1 MTLKLVISIFSSLI
15 FFSTL
20 FSMENSISI
29 IPKPSYIEQHDGSF
43 TLNDSTRIIIAV
55 KQLRQTAEMLA
66 MRLRTAT
73 GYPFEITTSKKKSG
87 NAIIL
92 SLDPNLKRLGK
103 EGYQFSSTEKSV
115 VIKSSTPAGLFYSVQ
130 TFFQLLPPEIY
141 KGDPIRDTLLSI
153 PCVTIEDK
161 PRFTWRGMHLDVC
174 RHFAPIDFVKKY
186 IDLLASYKMNRFH
199 WHLTEDQ
206 GWRIEIKKYPKL
218 TEIGSKRKE
227 TMGDSTP
234 YGGFYTQNEIKEVV
248 KYAQDRFVTIVP
260 EIEMPGHALAALA
273 AYPELSCTG
282 GPFEVET
289 TWGVFEDVYCA
300 GNEGTFKFLKDV
312 LSEVIPLFPGKYF
325 HIGGDECPKE
335 RWKKCP
341 KCQARIKKN
350 KLGNEHRLQSYFVQ
364 RIERFLRSK
373 GKRLVGWDEILE
385 GGLAPGAT
393 VMSWRGTEG
402 GIAAAKANHDVIMS
416 PTSHCY
422 FDYYQANPDSEP
434 KAIGGFL
441 PVEKVYGF
449 EPMPS
454 GLKPKQAK
462 HILGAQGNVW
472 SEYMPNTKHVEYMVL
487 PRMLAMS
494 EVVWSEKSQR
504 DFSDFMKRLQPHYQ
518 RLNYRGFN
526 FRATK

>member
-1 MTLKLVISIFSSLI
+1 MITKLPIYFLLIFLLSSTVFGMQNTISI
-15 FFSTL
+15 T
-20 FSMENSISI
+20 
-29 IPKPSYIEQHDGSF
+29 PKPSSIKQLEGSF
-43 TLNDSTRIIIAV
+43 TLNDSTKVIVSDKRLQQIAEILAT
-55 KQLRQTAEMLA
+55 QLRSSTDY
-66 MRLRTAT
+66 R
-73 GYPFEITTSKKKSG
+73 FEVTSTKKKSD
-87 NAIIL
+87 NKIFL
-92 SLDPNLKRLGK
+92 SLDANLKRLGK
-103 EGYQFSSTEKSV
+103 EGYQLLVKDKSIS
-115 VIKSSTPAGLFYSVQ
+115 IKSATPAGIFYGIQSLY
-130 TFFQLLPPEIY
+130 QLLPPEIE
-141 KGDPIRDTLLSI
+141 KNEKIAGVNWSI

-161 PRFTWRGMHLDVC
+161 PRFIWRGMHLDVC
-174 RHFAPIDFVKKY
+174 RHFAPVEFVKKY
-186 IDLLASYKMNRFH
+186 IDLLASYKMNTFH

-234 YGGFYTQNEIKEVV
+234 HGGFYTQDEIKEVV
-248 KYAQDRFVTIVP
+248 KYAHEHFVTIVP

-282 GPFEVET
+282 APVEVET

-300 GNEGTFKFLKDV
+300 GNENTFKFLKNV
-312 LSEVIPLFPGKYF
+312 LSEVIPLFPGKFF

-364 RIERFLRSK
+364 RIEKFLRSK

-402 GIAAAKANHDVIMS
+402 GIAAAKANHDVVMS

-441 PVEKVYGF
+441 PIEKVYGF

-454 GLKPKQAK
+454 ILKPKQAK

-472 SEYMPNTKHVEYMVL
+472 TEYMPNTKHVEYMVL

-494 EVVWSEKSQR
+494 EVVWSEKSSR
-504 DFSDFMKRLQPHYQ
+504 DFSDFTKRLQPQYQ
-518 RLNYRGFN
+518 RLTYRGYN
-526 FRATK
+526 FRTTK

>member
-1 MTLKLVISIFSSLI
+1 MGTSSKKK
-15 FFSTL
+15 
-20 FSMENSISI
+20 ENSI
-29 IPKPSYIEQHDGSF
+29 
-43 TLNDSTRIIIAV
+43 
-55 KQLRQTAEMLA
+55 
-66 MRLRTAT
+66 
-73 GYPFEITTSKKKSG
+73 
-87 NAIIL
+87 IL
-92 SLDPNLKRLGK
+92 MIDEKLKRVGK
-103 EGYQFSSTEKSV
+103 EGYQLRVTEKSV
-115 VIKSSTPAGLFYSVQ
+115 TIKSSSPAGIFYGVHSLY
-130 TFFQLLPPEIY
+130 QLLPPEVE
-141 KGDPIRDTLLSI
+141 KNEQVTGVKWSI

-161 PRFTWRGMHLDVC
+161 PRFTWRGMHLDVG
-174 RHFAPIDFVKKY
+174 RHFAPVKFVKKY
-186 IDLLASYKMNRFH
+186 IDLLSSYKMNTFH

-234 YGGFYTQNEIKEVV
+234 YGGFYTQEEIKEVV
-248 KYAQDRFVTIVP
+248 NYAKERFITIVP
-260 EIEMPGHALAALA
+260 EIEMPGHALAALT
-273 AYPELSCTG
+273 AYPEFSCTG
-282 GPFEVET
+282 GPFEVGT

-300 GNEGTFKFLKDV
+300 GNEKTFEFLKDV
-312 LSEVIPLFPGKYF
+312 LSEVIPLFPGKFF

-335 RWKKCP
+335 RWKNCP

-402 GIAAAKANHDVIMS
+402 GIAAAKAKHDVVMT

-422 FDYYQANPDSEP
+422 FDYYQSKPDSEP

-441 PVEKVYGF
+441 SIEKVYSF
-449 EPMPS
+449 EPVPAE
-454 GLKPKQAK
+454 LKPKQAK

-472 SEYMPNTKHVEYMVL
+472 TEYMPNTNHVEYMVL
-487 PRMLAMS
+487 PRLLAMS
-494 EVVWSEKSQR
+494 EVVWSVKKQKNFE
-504 DFSDFMKRLQPHYQ
+504 DFSKRLNEHYK
-518 RLNYRGFN
+518 RFTYRGYN
-526 FRATK
+526 FRAQK